1 MKYIEIKKWT
11 DGSVIYS
18 GEFESIKECLE
29 DGVSKGVSFN
39 YAELN
44 DAELNYAKLNCAKLN
59 CAELN
64 YAKLN
69 YAKLDRAELN
79 YAKLNYAKLDR
90 AELNYAKLNRAKLP
104 KMSFCICAG
113 QDYYLFISP
122 MVVQAG
128 CQSYSPD
135 DWRKMSKGEIANMDG
150 KKALKFYPK
159 LLDLMDF
166 FLGEGDRPGW
176 VKEL

>member
-44 DAELNYAKLNCAKLN
+44 D
-59 CAELN
+59 
-64 YAKLN
+64 
-69 YAKLDRAELN
+69 AELN